1 MIKFSSKELLVTAPV
16 FVPQDVLVVE
26 AKLFEVC
33 FDDVQRLSDSRMDL
47 LEPQV
52 DFFGAGVAT
61 RENLQVL
68 GYGCPPCGPQFL
80 GYRVADPTMD
90 TSPARVDP
98 QQVLETEVLSQRPVK

>member
-1 MIKFSSKELLVTAPV
+1 MTAPG
-16 FVPQDVLVVE
+16 FVSQDVLVVE

-33 FDDVQRLSDSRMDL
+33 FDDVQRLCDSRMDL

-52 DFFGAGVAT
+52 DFLGAGVAT
-61 RENLQVL
+61 RKNLQVL
-68 GYGCPPCGPQFL
+68 SYGCPPCGPQFL

-98 QQVLETEVLSQRPVK
+98 QQVLETEVLPQCPVK